1 MENRLQELYN
11 KLDALTCDDEVK
23 NARFDEVKRVCHEI
37 VTILNSRWRNV
48 ESNTTS
54 EWIWEDIK

>member
-37 VTILNSRWRNV
+37 VTILNSR
-48 ESNTTS
+48 
-54 EWIWEDIK
+54 